1 MKKYIAIILAT
12 LTAMTTAIS
21 AGASGYRD
29 AHGADHKVVY
39 SVYLRNYTNPDKA
52 GTFNDLRANLPRL
65 KDLGIDVIHLLPF
78 YEMGVE
84 HAKGSPYCIRNY
96 REVDAR
102 YGSKEDLKALI
113 DELHANGMEIW
124 FDWVGNH
131 TAYDHA
137 WVKEHPDWYT
147 ERQDFDD
154 VRSVN
159 SANKELRSA
168 MAKDM
173 RYWVD
178 EMGIDGFRCDF
189 AHAPGRDFW
198 MEIINE
204 VDPQHELYW
213 LAEGDE
219 HGIAGDWMRAEGG
232 PFDSR
237 YGWSYS
243 EFLYEDRHDRKNATS
258 KGDFGKALFHLAYP
272 QDRASFLTYIGSH
285 DIFQGM
291 KPQVSANTQDII
303 YGDNLKLF
311 TVMTML
317 APGLPMVYMG
327 QEINYSKPGGVG
339 IMTDTEAIDWTHV
352 DKDYLQLVKQLIDLR
367 HKQPAL
373 ATFGG
378 RLINHEADNDSV
390 YVFERRIGNESVVA
404 MINFSYNP
412 QNFKITSQ
420 TFPRNEYEEVFSGKK
435 ERLND
440 KPLTLAPKGYAIYVK
455 DDRRLEADDYEIL
468 LTLHDNDGKETPVM
482 SVTAEDPF
490 GVAGEVVVE
499 EPVVMTPV
507 AGNGNTFR
515 ATVPYLPEFGYD
527 IRISSLPGTAS
538 LTLHSERPGNHHIEI
553 R

>member
-1 MKKYIAIILAT
+1 
-12 LTAMTTAIS
+12 MTTAIS

-52 GTFNDLRANLPRL
+52 GTFNDLRADLPSI

-113 DELHANGMEIW
+113 EELHANGMEIW

-204 VDPQHELYW
+204 VDPRHELYW

-219 HGIAGDWMRAEGG
+219 HGIAGDWMRADGG

-303 YGDNLKLF
+303 YGDNLKPF

-352 DKDYLQLVKQLIDLR
+352 DKDYQQLVKRLIDLR
-367 HKQPAL
+367 HNQPAL

-412 QNFKITSQ
+412 QNFKITSH

-435 ERLND
+435 GRLND
-440 KPLTLAPKGYAIYVK
+440 KTLALAPKGYAIYVK

-468 LTLHDNDGKETPVM
+468 LTLHDNDGKEAPVM

-507 AGNGNTFR
+507 EDNGNTFR

-527 IRISSLPGTAS
+527 IRISSLPGTGS
-538 LTLHSERPGNHHIEI
+538 LTLHSERPDNHHIEI

>member
-52 GTFNDLRANLPRL
+52 GTFNDLRADLPSI

-113 DELHANGMEIW
+113 EELHANGMEIW

-204 VDPQHELYW
+204 VDPRHELYW

-219 HGIAGDWMRAEGG
+219 HGIAGDWMRADGG

-303 YGDNLKLF
+303 YGDNLKPF

-352 DKDYLQLVKQLIDLR
+352 DKDYQQLVKRLIDLR
-367 HKQPAL
+367 HNQPAL

-412 QNFKITSQ
+412 QNFKITSH

-435 ERLND
+435 GRLND
-440 KPLTLAPKGYAIYVK
+440 KTLALAPKGYAIYVK

-468 LTLHDNDGKETPVM
+468 LTLHDNDGKEAPVM

-507 AGNGNTFR
+507 EDNGNTFR

-527 IRISSLPGTAS
+527 IRISSLPGTGS
-538 LTLHSERPGNHHIEI
+538 LTLHSERPDNHHIEI

>member
-12 LTAMTTAIS
+12 LTAITTAIS

-39 SVYLRNYTNPDKA
+39 SVYLRNYTNPEKA
-52 GTFNDLRANLPRL
+52 GTFNDLRADLPRL

-102 YGSKEDLKALI
+102 YGTKEDLKALI
-113 DELHANGMEIW
+113 EELHANGMEIW

-159 SANKELRSA
+159 SANKDLRSA

-198 MEIINE
+198 MEIINA
-204 VDPQHELYW
+204 VDPRHELYW

-219 HGIAGDWMRAEGG
+219 HGIAGNWMRAEGG

-291 KPQVSANTQDII
+291 KPQVTANTQDII
-303 YGDNLKLF
+303 YGDNLKPF

-367 HKQPAL
+367 HNQPAL

-378 RLINHEADNDSV
+378 RLINHDADNDSV

-440 KPLTLAPKGYAIYVK
+440 KPLALAPKGYAIYVK
-455 DDRRLEADDYEIL
+455 EGGRLEADDYEIL
-468 LTLHDNDGKETPVM
+468 LTLHSNDGNVAPVM

-507 AGNGNTFR
+507 EGNTFR

>member
-21 AGASGYRD
+21 AGASVYRD

-39 SVYLRNYTNPDKA
+39 SVYLRNYTHPDKA
-52 GTFNDLRANLPRL
+52 GTFNDLRADLPRL

-102 YGSKEDLKALI
+102 YGTKEDLKALI

-204 VDPQHELYW
+204 VDPRHELYW

-303 YGDNLKLF
+303 YGDNLKPF

-367 HKQPAL
+367 HDQPAL

-420 TFPRNEYEEVFSGKK
+420 TFPRNEYEEVFSRKK

-440 KPLTLAPKGYAIYVK
+440 KTLALAPKGYAIYVK
-455 DDRRLEADDYEIL
+455 EGGRLEADDYEIL
-468 LTLHDNDGKETPVM
+468 LTLHDNDGKEAPVM

-507 AGNGNTFR
+507 EGNGNTFR

-527 IRISSLPGTAS
+527 IRISSLPGTIS